1 MLALGYFD
9 ENEMKSRL
17 LKFGLLSFC
26 LLVLL
31 RCAIIIP
38 VPDGEVLSG
47 SKITSENIAF
57 IEQGITSRSDV
68 IQKLG
73 PPYMD
78 LKELRTIAYTWDVL
92 GVYMPWIAGYPTVGG
107 GYGGVEKIGKPYV
120 LLIAF
125 DKDDHVSKFEI
136 KERWPLDTVKSHVI
150 KWIER
155 ENFDVPTLPNDFVAL
170 ELPEGQ
176 AGLYVYRPGGWR
188 DAPLLHQPAV
198 SIDGE
203 VVAEL
208 RKGGYITRVLQAG
221 LHTVSVNPDV
231 DVTTS
236 LNPDKI
242 IVRTF
247 SFDALPDTAYYLEV
261 RVKYGFGALD
271 PELTIRPPKDA
282 MPVLKELKPTW

>member
-1 MLALGYFD
+1 MI
-9 ENEMKSRL
+9 SRL

-26 LLVLL
+26 LLVPLG
-31 RCAIIIP
+31 CAAIIIP
-38 VPDGEVLSG
+38 VPEHEVLSG
-47 SKITSENIAF
+47 RKITSENIAF

-68 IQKLG
+68 IQELG

-78 LKELRTIAYTWDVL
+78 LKELRTIAYSWVVL
-92 GVYMPWIAGYPTVGG
+92 SAYMPWVAFP
-107 GYGGVEKIGKPYV
+107 GVIGLEEIPKSYV

-136 KERWPLDTVKSHVI
+136 KERWPLDTVKSHAI

-155 ENFDVPTLPNDFVAL
+155 ENLDVPKPPNEFVES
-170 ELPEGQ
+170 ELPKGQ
-176 AGLYVYRPGGWR
+176 AVLYIYRPGGWR
-188 DAPLLHQPAV
+188 DAPLLHQPVA

-208 RKGGYITRVLQAG
+208 RKGGYIARVFQPG
-221 LHTVSVNPDV
+221 FHTVSVNPD
-231 DVTTS
+231 TNPTS
-236 LNPDKI
+236 YLEPEERP
-242 IVRTF
+242 VRRF

-261 RVKYGFGALD
+261 RVKYGWGALD
-271 PELTIRPPKDA
+271 PELTIRPAEDA